1 MVITLDWGAV
11 IFFSQ
16 FCSLGLNSYKR
27 LFATIFSA
35 TQRCNIAS
43 TSQRCVA
50 LKIVVANLP
59 AKHHLYAR
67 KLEVNSFS
75 LYALLGAA
83 ETRQCDY
90 RDGFKVSN
98 SFHDC
103 EQPHKTQKYKSS
115 IPWSFVLVQFYN
127 QTLKSPWRGK
137 DHLIVLLENWG
148 RYMLLRRRRRR
159 SKPSV

>member
-103 EQPHKTQKYKSS
+103 EQPHKNSKIQVFNTLIVCSCPILQPNTWEPVEGKRPPHSFTGKLRALHAASS
-115 IPWSFVLVQFYN
+115 AS
-127 QTLKSPWRGK
+127 QTL
-137 DHLIVLLENWG
+137 
-148 RYMLLRRRRRR
+148 
-159 SKPSV
+159 